1 MYDQELKHK
10 ILYLLRI
17 MSVKEVSEQFNIS
30 SSTLYRWQKIKED
43 SKLIK
48 KLISGER
55 YDEALVI
62 AKNYLNDA
70 PIQSQLMTIY
80 MEKGEYEKAE
90 VIARKFSDYAPI
102 QSQLMTIYMEK
113 GEYEKTEV
121 IARKFSNDAP
131 IQSQLMTI
139 YMRKSEY
146 EKAKEIAQ
154 KFPDNVA
161 IQSQLMTIYMRK
173 GDDEK
178 AKKIAQEFSD
188 NVAIQSQLMT
198 IYMRKGDDEKAEV
211 IAQNF
216 SDYAP
221 IQSQLMTIYMRKGE
235 YEKAKEIAQEFQDN
249 VAIQSQLMTIYMRK
263 GEYEKAKEIAQKFPN
278 NNVIQNQLTT
288 NYMKVEENEKIIK
301 NAEEI
306 SSLYK
311 MIIQTENQ
319 EFPKKIFEIRSK
331 ISMGTISVR
340 DLDTLESFKEQLDLE
355 KYLLIRLAIYEKLG
369 LLNVGRNLLRQDKIL
384 DDKVKKE
391 LIGYF
396 ERKSRFYN
404 LEKWDILIGWFNELE
419 EFEEKSPK
427 EYLVDSERISKD
439 LSTQKCP
446 VTSNVQNSNN
456 DFWKVKNNV
465 VDISKK
471 TKKTIKVTSSKIGE
485 QKKKKVIKNK
495 NKTLNDM
502 LNQSYKEMILNL
514 KIKYYK
520 EMYDEEKRKSA
531 IYKYDRLE
539 DVLSSEPSIK
549 NFDLLLLMLIGDGD
563 DCLNIEQSIPKQ
575 YSGEYK
581 KVLNRIKSKRQY

>member
-1 MYDQELKHK
+1 MNTLWEKYAGVLVDYSTKVQKGDLVVIRATSYEAQPL
-10 ILYLLRI
+10 
-17 MSVKEVSEQFNIS
+17 VKEIYKQVLLKGANPVVKTAMDGLAETFIKYADDEQLGYI
-30 SSTLYRWQKIKED
+30 D
-43 SKLIK
+43 
-48 KLISGER
+48 
-55 YDEALVI
+55 
-62 AKNYLNDA
+62 
-70 PIQSQLMTIY
+70 PMTEI
-80 MEKGEYEKAE
+80 EYEKAE
-90 VIARKFSDYAPI
+90 VIARKFSDYAP
-102 QSQLMTIYMEK
+102 
-113 GEYEKTEV
+113 
-121 IARKFSNDAP
+121 
-131 IQSQLMTI
+131 
-139 YMRKSEY
+139 
-146 EKAKEIAQ
+146 
-154 KFPDNVA
+154 
-161 IQSQLMTIYMRK
+161 
-173 GDDEK
+173 
-178 AKKIAQEFSD
+178 
-188 NVAIQSQLMT
+188 IQSQLMT

-221 IQSQLMTIYMRKGE
+221 IQSQLMTIYMRKSE

-520 EMYDEEKRKSA
+520 KCMMKKKEN
-531 IYKYDRLE
+531 L
-539 DVLSSEPSIK
+539 
-549 NFDLLLLMLIGDGD
+549 
-563 DCLNIEQSIPKQ
+563 Q
-575 YSGEYK
+575 YI
-581 KVLNRIKSKRQY
+581 NMID

>member
-1 MYDQELKHK
+1 
-10 ILYLLRI
+10 
-17 MSVKEVSEQFNIS
+17 
-30 SSTLYRWQKIKED
+30 
-43 SKLIK
+43 
-48 KLISGER
+48 
-55 YDEALVI
+55 
-62 AKNYLNDA
+62 
-70 PIQSQLMTIY
+70 
-80 MEKGEYEKAE
+80 
-90 VIARKFSDYAPI
+90 
-102 QSQLMTIYMEK
+102 
-113 GEYEKTEV
+113 
-121 IARKFSNDAP
+121 
-131 IQSQLMTI
+131 
-139 YMRKSEY
+139 MRKGEY

-154 KFPDNVA
+154 KFSN
-161 IQSQLMTIYMRK
+161 
-173 GDDEK
+173 
-178 AKKIAQEFSD
+178 
-188 NVAIQSQLMT
+188 
-198 IYMRKGDDEKAEV
+198 
-211 IAQNF
+211 
-216 SDYAP
+216 YAP

-235 YEKAKEIAQEFQDN
+235 YEKAIAIAQKFSN
-249 VAIQSQLMTIYMRK
+249 YAPIQSHLMTIYMKK
-263 GEYEKAKEIAQKFPN
+263 GEYEKAIAIAQKFPN
-278 NNVIQNQLTT
+278 DDVIQNQLMMI
-288 NYMKVEENEKIIK
+288 YMKVEENEKIIK

-311 MIIQTENQ
+311 TVIQTENQ

-396 ERKSRFYN
+396 ERKNRFYN

-419 EFEEKSPK
+419 GVEEKSPK
-427 EYLVDSERISKD
+427 EYLVDSEKNSKD
-439 LSTQKCP
+439 LSTKKYP

-456 DFWKVKNNV
+456 DFLKVKNNV

-471 TKKTIKVTSSKIGE
+471 PKKIIKVTSSKIGE

-495 NKTLNDM
+495 NKNKTLNDM
-502 LNQSYKEMILNL
+502 LNQAYKEMILNL

-539 DVLSSEPSIK
+539 DILSSEPSIK

-575 YSGEYK
+575 YNGEYK
-581 KVLNRIKSKRQY
+581 KVLNRITAKRQY